1 MKEIMVLDTTLRDG
15 EQVPGAQLNLE
26 EKVKIARQ
34 LQRLGVDVI
43 EAGFPISSP
52 GDFEAVKTIAREVG
66 TAEGPMITGLARA
79 VKEDIDRVYQS
90 VKYAEKPL
98 IHIVLGTSDV
108 HINNKFKKDRAAI
121 LKKGVEAVE
130 YASGLLPEVQYSTED
145 ASRTD
150 FEYLWETV
158 QAVVEAGATMVNIP
172 DTVGYAVPEKFGNL
186 IGRLHKR
193 VQDLNHDVVLSVH
206 CHNDTGLAVANTLAA
221 VKNGANKVECTV
233 NGIGERAG
241 NAALE
246 EVVMGLKVRPEYYN
260 ADTGIETGE
269 IKETSRL
276 VSKLT
281 GLEVQ
286 VNKAITGDNAFAHSS
301 GIHQDG
307 ILKSRDNYEIITPQD
322 VGTREMELILTARSG
337 RHAVREA
344 LQKIGYENLPEE
356 QFETF
361 FEKYLELADEIKEI
375 YFIDLYRLAKEY
387 LESKEEIVK
396 EKIAEGITQLELY
409 EPTALQV
416 IINEQFPTAVV
427 EVKKGETKI
436 MGSAASSNGRGP
448 IDVLFSAVEEIISL
462 DVVLKEYKV
471 TSLGTGKEAQGRVR
485 LELEYE
491 GKSYLARA
499 RDENI
504 IKASFRAYLNGVNK
518 IILAE
523 KTEINR

>member
-1 MKEIMVLDTTLRDG
+1 
-15 EQVPGAQLNLE
+15 
-26 EKVKIARQ
+26 
-34 LQRLGVDVI
+34 
-43 EAGFPISSP
+43 
-52 GDFEAVKTIAREVG
+52 
-66 TAEGPMITGLARA
+66 
-79 VKEDIDRVYQS
+79 
-90 VKYAEKPL
+90 
-98 IHIVLGTSDV
+98 
-108 HINNKFKKDRAAI
+108 
-121 LKKGVEAVE
+121 
-130 YASGLLPEVQYSTED
+130 
-145 ASRTD
+145 
-150 FEYLWETV
+150 
-158 QAVVEAGATMVNIP
+158 
-172 DTVGYAVPEKFGNL
+172 
-186 IGRLHKR
+186 
-193 VQDLNHDVVLSVH
+193 
-206 CHNDTGLAVANTLAA
+206 AA

-436 MGSAASSNGRGP
+436 TGSSASSNGRGP